1 MKNIYN
7 EVYLEDLGVCIKA
20 IKNLNNMNNKRIL
33 ITGATGLI
41 GSYIV
46 DTLMYANKLLNINV
60 QVFALGRSKERLE
73 KRFEYYKGNS
83 NLECLEHDINE
94 PVQKDYKLDFIIHA
108 AGNAYP
114 AAFANDP
121 VGTIMSNVNGTSNL
135 LEYTRTYNVERFL
148 FISSGEVYGQC
159 EEHIKAF
166 DEKNMGYV
174 DTMEWRSC
182 YPLAKRMA
190 ENQCVAYNKQFN
202 CNVVIARPCHTYGP
216 NVTTAD
222 NRASA
227 QFIRNVILGEDI
239 ILKSA
244 GKQMRSYCYITDCVS
259 AILTVL
265 LNGEVANAY
274 NIANR
279 NSTLTVRQYAELVAK
294 IAGRKVICAD
304 ADKTEIQQQTPIEYA
319 VLEAN
324 KLESLGW
331 KGSFDAIK
339 GITHTIRILENDSTE

>member
-7 EVYLEDLGVCIKA
+7 EFYLEDLGVCINS
-20 IKNLNNMNNKRIL
+20 IKNLPKMHNKRIL

-46 DTLMYANKLLNINV
+46 DTLMYANKLLNIDI
-60 QVFALGRSKERLE
+60 QVIALGRSKERLE
-73 KRFEYYKGNS
+73 KRFQYYKGNP
-83 NLECLEHDINE
+83 NLEYLEHDINE
-94 PVQKDYKLDFIIHA
+94 PIQKDYKLDFIIHA
-108 AGNAYP
+108 ASNAYP
-114 AAFANDP
+114 AAFASDP

-135 LEYTRTYNVERFL
+135 LEYTREHSIERFL
-148 FISSGEVYGQC
+148 FISSGEVYGKC

-166 DEKNMGYV
+166 AENDMGYV

-190 ENQCVAYNKQFN
+190 ENQCIAYNKQFN

-216 NVTTAD
+216 NVTTMD

-227 QFIRNVILGEDI
+227 QFIRNAILGEDI

-244 GKQMRSYCYITDCVS
+244 GNQIRSYCYIADCVS

-265 LNGEVANAY
+265 LDGKVANAY

-279 NSTLTVRQYAELVAK
+279 NSTLTVRQFAELVAK

-304 ADKTEIQQQTPIEYA
+304 ADKIEIQQQTPIEYA
-319 VLEAN
+319 VLQSD
-324 KLESLGW
+324 KLETLGW
-331 KGSFDAIK
+331 QGSFNAIK
-339 GITHTIRILENDSTE
+339 GITHTIRILKNDHH